1 MEVAIDDFGTGYSS
15 LGQLSR
21 LEITKLKIDRTFIS
35 EIDESGN
42 KNKIVKAII
51 SLAES
56 LDLGLIAEGVE
67 TKAQLDFL
75 IKNDCNIVQ
84 GCLFNKPINEIEME
98 KQLQI

>member
-84 GCLFNKPINEIEME
+84 GCLFSKPINEIEME